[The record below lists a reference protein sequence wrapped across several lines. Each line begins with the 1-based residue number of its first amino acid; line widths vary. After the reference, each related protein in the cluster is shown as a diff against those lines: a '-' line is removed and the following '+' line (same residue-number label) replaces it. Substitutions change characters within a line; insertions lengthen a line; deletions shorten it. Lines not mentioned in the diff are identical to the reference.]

1 MLAIFRRPVAVSI
14 VTIASACGLSTGAW
28 AVCNTSAAPG
38 GLSGPPSMSASD
50 TSTTA
55 VLELIRARREQAMAS
70 DPTLVASA
78 PAGPA
83 AGEGPAATVA
93 KGAPKARPKRAAP
106 PAGAP
111 PGAAPAPI
119 EEDVAIVAPRYGT
132 WAEAYADFERHTNI
146 IPGASGVSR
155 NQSTYGMAAGF
166 DRTFRNTGWSL
177 SAFQI
182 GVFGG
187 YNHTRS
193 TFSPRTTIENR
204 SVDGGPAELV
214 SVTTTDSEQESN
226 GGFVGAYTS
235 YLRGAFSGDLSIKVD
250 FFDLTQ
256 TATETLLGQC
266 ATANVFDNPL
276 ATNFLSN
283 STSETN
289 VILAGNANWRMP
301 WHGGFWFEPTAG
313 FRLTLTSYGDN
324 AAAIGLEDGH
334 ALRLQAGARVGRTW
348 LEGGKLWSV
357 SAAGL
362 LYSDVLVDG
371 YLLTTAAL
379 PPGTAEVDEGKLRV
393 MGQLN
398 AKVDFLDGTSLYG
411 RVEVRGGEDV
421 IGVGGKLGA
430 RIEW

>member
-1 MLAIFRRPVAVSI
+1 MLAIMRRPVAVGI

-28 AVCNTSAAPG
+28 ADSCGASSAAAG
-38 GLSGPPSMSASD
+38 GLSGPPTLSATD

-55 VLELIRARREQAMAS
+55 VLELIRARREQAMAT
-70 DPTLVASA
+70 DPTIVASA
-78 PAGPA
+78 PTGPT

-111 PGAAPAPI
+111 PGAAPGPV
-119 EEDVAIVAPRYGT
+119 EDDVAMVAPRFGS

-146 IPGASGVSR
+146 IPGASGVAR
-155 NQSTYGMAAGF
+155 NQSTFGVAAGF
-166 DRTFRNTGWSL
+166 DRTFRNTGWML
-177 SAFQI
+177 SGFQI
-182 GVFGG
+182 GIFGG
-187 YNHTRS
+187 YNDTRS
-193 TFSPRTTIENR
+193 TFSNRTTLETRTVNTG
-204 SVDGGPAELV
+204 STDLV
-214 SVTTTDSEQESN
+214 TVNTTDSEQESN
-226 GGFVGAYTS
+226 GGFVGVYGS
-235 YLRGAFSGDLSIKVD
+235 YFHGPLSADLSLKAD

-256 TATETLLGQC
+256 TAVETLTGTCGAAVNLG
-266 ATANVFDNPL
+266 
-276 ATNFLSN
+276 TNFLHN

-289 VILAGNANWRMP
+289 LIIAGNANWRMP

-313 FRLTLTSYGDN
+313 FRLTMTSYGDN

-348 LEGGKLWSV
+348 VEGGKLWSV

-379 PPGTAEVDEGKLRV
+379 PPGTAEIDEGKVRV